1 MQTTGHVDRNAYI
14 SQMTKNTPTAGTG
27 TTTATTA
34 TVTQEILKESSKEIS
49 ELTMSGTIRQLYRAE
64 GLKGFYK
71 GVTLNWIKGPI
82 TVGISFTAYDFMKKF
97 SEDLLN
103 DMR

>member
-1 MQTTGHVDRNAYI
+1 MVRRRMQTTGHVDRNAYL
-14 SQMTKNTPTAGTG
+14 SQLSKSNPCPNQQINLPTP
-27 TTTATTA
+27 
-34 TVTQEILKESSKEIS
+34 KES
-49 ELTMSGTIRQLYRAE
+49 ELTMSGTIRQLYRTE

-97 SEDLLN
+97 SEDFLN
-103 DMR
+103 DLR